1 MKLNITELSNFLN
14 YYGRLPDSKKEFAR
28 FVLFGSKK
36 RASETEVSN
45 WN

>member
-14 YYGRLPDSKKEFAR
+14 YYGRLPESKLEFAR

-36 RASETEVSN
+36 RASENEVES

>member
-1 MKLNITELSNFLN
+1 MKLNIIELGNFLN
-14 YYGRLPDSKKEFAR
+14 FYGRLPDSKKEFAR

-36 RASETEVSN
+36 RASENEVEN